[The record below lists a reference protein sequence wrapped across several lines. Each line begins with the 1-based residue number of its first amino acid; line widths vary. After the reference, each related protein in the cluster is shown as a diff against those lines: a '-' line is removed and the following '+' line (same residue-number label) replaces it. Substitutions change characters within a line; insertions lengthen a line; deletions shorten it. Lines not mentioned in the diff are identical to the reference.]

1 MDFRQA
7 RLGSATFH
15 RPARWADLATTI
27 LDLVDLVDRG
37 DQHRAGTALA
47 CPCTTATE
55 TGGRRGRHHPGV
67 LEVRRRPRVAAT
79 ESRRWTQWIG
89 IGGQS
94 AHLLLG
100 QLTAWAQA
108 QGQLQGPDQLIS
120 EILGRRA

>member
-1 MDFRQA
+1 MLMDFRQA

-37 DQHRAGTALA
+37 GPRRAGKALA

-55 TGGRRGRHHPGV
+55 TGGRRGHHHPGV
-67 LEVRRRPRVAAT
+67 PEALRSLRVVAI

-89 IGGQS
+89 IGGQN
-94 AHLLLG
+94 ARLVWG
-100 QLTAWAQA
+100 QLTAWGQD
-108 QGQLQGPDQLIS
+108 QGLDQLI
-120 EILGRRA
+120 